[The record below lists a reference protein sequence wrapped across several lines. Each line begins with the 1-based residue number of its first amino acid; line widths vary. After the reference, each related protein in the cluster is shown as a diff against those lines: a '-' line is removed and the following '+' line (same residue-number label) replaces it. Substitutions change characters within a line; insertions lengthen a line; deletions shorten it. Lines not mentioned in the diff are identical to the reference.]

1 MRTLLL
7 TFGAGV
13 MVGASALLLPSLTA
27 HLHAAMG
34 VGHSS
39 GGTVNG
45 TGALAHTRRTF
56 EFNVQL
62 PMDAAGPL
70 FGAYMERRWAP
81 DWKPTF
87 LWPAIANDQQGM
99 VFTVA
104 HGSQTVVWI
113 APSYDIA
120 TGVFQYVYVIPD
132 VMVTLITLKLLPQ
145 GRATR
150 VAVEYERTALNPA
163 AANIVSKMADQD
175 STSGPEW
182 EKQISE
188 YLATAHE

>member
-113 APSYDIA
+113 APS
-120 TGVFQYVYVIPD
+120 
-132 VMVTLITLKLLPQ
+132 LKLLPQ

-182 EKQISE
+182 EKQISD